1 MTYDTIIKRGQIA
14 DGTGS
19 PLFTADIAL
28 IGDRIAAVGDIEGD
42 AQTTIDARGLIV
54 SPGLSTLTPTLTPN
68 CSGTAQLN
76 PRLNMA

>member
-28 IGDRIAAVGDIEGD
+28 VGDRIVAVGDIEND
-42 AQTTIDARGLIV
+42 ARTTIDAE
-54 SPGLSTLTPTLTPN
+54 GLSI
-68 CSGTAQLN
+68 G
-76 PRLNMA
+76 